1 MDGALVIGK
10 LDRFGVGKH
19 GIALLHAGVVGH
31 DVVEPIAHAG
41 NLGLLA
47 RLRLARGALSP
58 IEAVLAA
65 AGAHQVWIRIRQVL
79 LLVIPAGVGQEEPQR
94 GRSSNRGHRQH
105 RDERNEP
112 ALALLLR
119 RGRHRLLRLRHG
131 LGHRLRLLR
140 RGKLLLRA
148 WLRLLHAGNLRGIE
162 VALRAQ
168 LSDHILGALCRASGL
183 ILRAFAGN
191 KLLKRRHRIA
201 VLFAGRPGR
210 SQHRNLA
217 LLIDAHPGLPQPMH
231 RKVCPPAGN

>member
-1 MDGALVIGK
+1 MDGALIIGK

-47 RLRLARGALSP
+47 RLWLARGALSP

-65 AGAHQVWIRIRQVL
+65 AGAHQVRIRIREVL
-79 LLVIPAGVGQEEPQR
+79 LLIIPAGVGQEEPQR

-119 RGRHRLLRLRHG
+119 RGCHGLLRLRHG
-131 LGHRLRLLR
+131 LGHRLRLRLLR
-140 RGKLLLRA
+140 RGELLLRA
-148 WLRLLHAGNLRGIE
+148 RLWLLHARNLRCIE
-162 VALRAQ
+162 FALRAQ
-168 LSDHILGALCRASGL
+168 LSHHILGALRRASRL
-183 ILRAFAGN
+183 VFWAFAGN
-191 KLLKRRHRIA
+191 ELFKRRHCIA
-201 VLFAGRPGR
+201 VLFAGRTGR

-217 LLIDAHPGLPQPMH
+217 LLIDAHPGLP
-231 RKVCPPAGN
+231 

>member
-31 DVVEPIAHAG
+31 DVVEPISHAG

-47 RLRLARGALSP
+47 GLRLARGTLCP

-65 AGAHQVWIRIRQVL
+65 AGAHQVRVRICEVL
-79 LLVIPAGVGQEEPQR
+79 LLIIPAGVGQEEPQR

-119 RGRHRLLRLRHG
+119 RGCQRLLR

-140 RGKLLLRA
+140 RSKLLLRA
-148 WLRLLHAGNLRGIE
+148 WLRLLHAGNLRGI
-162 VALRAQ
+162 VFALRAQ
-168 LSDHILGALCRASGL
+168 LSHYILGTLCRASGL
-183 ILRAFAGN
+183 KFWAFAGN
-191 KLLKRRHRIA
+191 ELFKRRHRIA
-201 VLFAGRPGR
+201 VLFAGRTGR

-217 LLIDAHPGLPQPMH
+217 LLIDAHPGLP
-231 RKVCPPAGN
+231 